1 MKLRRIIPAVML
13 FGYLLG
19 IQDGYIALWKDGN
32 SKPMV
37 SPYRAALLPQE
48 DQQRLKNGIRVENK
62 EELAR
67 LVEDYLS

>member
-32 SKPMV
+32 SKPIV
-37 SPYRAALLPQE
+37 SPYRAELLPQE
-48 DQQRLKNGIRVENK
+48 DQKRLKNGIRVDNK
-62 EELAR
+62 EELIR